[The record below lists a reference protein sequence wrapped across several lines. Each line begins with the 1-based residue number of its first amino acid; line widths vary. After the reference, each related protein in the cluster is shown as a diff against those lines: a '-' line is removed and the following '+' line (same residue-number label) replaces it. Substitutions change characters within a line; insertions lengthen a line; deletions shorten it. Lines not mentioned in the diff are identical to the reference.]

1 MKLHPEVESDLR
13 DLIPWLTGEGFIAS
27 SFEYDA
33 KAFGN
38 YMVTF
43 TRNRQEIEIV
53 RDRGQYLLGGDE
65 QRIRSLGLWRALT
78 SMQDLKEAV
87 AAYAGLA
94 A

>member
-13 DLIPWLTGEGFIAS
+13 ELIPWLTGEGFSPS
-27 SFEYDA
+27 SCEYDA

-38 YMVTF
+38 YVVTF
-43 TRNRQEIEIV
+43 NRNLQEIEIV

-87 AAYAGLA
+87 AVYAGSTA
-94 A
+94 